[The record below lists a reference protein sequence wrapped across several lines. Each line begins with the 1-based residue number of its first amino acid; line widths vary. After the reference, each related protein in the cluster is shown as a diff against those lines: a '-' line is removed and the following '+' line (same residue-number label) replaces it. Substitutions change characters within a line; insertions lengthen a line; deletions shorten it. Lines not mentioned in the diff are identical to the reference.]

1 MAELDL
7 FDLTGL
13 SFDPPE
19 KSAKKIKSAI
29 DKKVKDLGASLASS
43 TQTIERD
50 EITARINFLKEIS
63 EKVLVLDGK
72 KLNESEYQTLA
83 SQRVDS
89 ELKRL
94 RSTASLLAQ
103 AGTLRISEGMIKFH
117 RRERKLSEEHVREI
131 FTGLGFSIVNID
143 PLSAMPKFPKNA
155 ERTHSEIVALS
166 RTKDP
171 NPNGPD
177 TSLVTDL
184 YAFAAYLEG
193 EPENA
198 ALYRSKTTAE
208 LLGLFDS
215 HAKKFS
221 MRNDNLGKLCNS
233 LSTAAKTYVFN
244 SDENRQAYENFLKYI
259 SPTLAALFESMH
271 GASKPDLLDAK
282 FAEPCIKRISEVFG
296 NYETSLAIY
305 NREAELKD
313 DPYIPIKPVYH
324 IRCNNCGQVS
334 VFSSEEDAQKAN
346 QCTNCKKELFKKCSK
361 CEKLIPISEEKCPHC
376 GFFFAG
382 AVLFEKHYRAAEDSL
397 RKSDFEAA
405 HKYLYDAQSAD
416 PGEKQRIEQL
426 MAKIEAGEKKYAQ
439 PINRLRELVAGKQFT
454 AAGQA
459 LYETIK
465 QYPEL
470 NVAAYETQI
479 RNASAKAD
487 SRFEASKKMSPTQQA
502 DECVGILHD
511 CVDHQPALDFL
522 RTHPPLPCK
531 SLSVTAGNNGGIY
544 ISWSN
549 SGESGITYRLER
561 VAENHDGGF
570 GVLQDQIVSTS
581 YVDQTAKPGVSYTY
595 TVYAIRFGVRSKP
608 VTSSILLR
616 SDVSN
621 FHAIQNRDCIR
632 LTWDAPE
639 NSVGAMVT
647 RFVAGKATVLSQSAY
662 GSLEDRDIRFG
673 IAYTYRIQANYP
685 DSSHSPGIE
694 SVITPLLIIDSF
706 RIKVTAVKDNSFKV
720 SWDIR
725 QPGVDLRIMAN
736 GKLSL
741 ECKSDFGSVQIKL
754 PAETFSTVNVMAYSG
769 GAWVSSDNSVE
780 VNTYTSCGID
790 RSRTE
795 LREESISTPQGIW
808 CNIEIK
814 IRMAESIPGNA
825 LGFYYA
831 VHTAS
836 DSSRWATTSD
846 IGKASDIRRISVE
859 NYNIK
864 NEIVYAETVK
874 DEMSFYISV
883 FTIYGV
889 GGKEIIS
896 EPKTLRLDRPVFA
909 DLFWKVSK
917 GIFSGMKLSIDIS
930 ANRPL
935 DRIPDLVLCA
945 CYENEF
951 ITSHDDSRSIVLK
964 QFPEINLDTPQKL
977 ISRTYDV
984 DCSYSGKELKR
995 MKLFLFETSPVRSE
1009 KFTLRWQ
1016 QGFIG
1021 KV

>member
-19 KSAKKIKSAI
+19 KSAKKVKSAI

-43 TQTIERD
+43 TQQIERD
-50 EITARINFLKEIS
+50 EITARINFLNEIS
-63 EKVLVLDGK
+63 EKVLAPDGK

-83 SQRVDS
+83 SRRVDF

-94 RSTASLLAQ
+94 RATASLMAQ
-103 AGTLRISEGMIKFH
+103 AGSLLISEGMIKFH

-131 FTGLGFSIVNID
+131 FTGLGFSIVDID

-166 RTKDP
+166 RTKNP

-198 ALYRSKTTAE
+198 ALYRSKAITE
-208 LLGLFDS
+208 LMELFDS

-221 MRNDNLGKLCNS
+221 MRNDNLGKLCGS
-233 LSTAAKTYVFN
+233 LSTAAKMYVFN

-259 SPTLAALFESMH
+259 SPSLTALFESMH
-271 GASKPDLLDAK
+271 GVSKADLLDAR

-296 NYETSLAIY
+296 DYEAALAIY
-305 NREAELKD
+305 NREAGLKD
-313 DPYIPIKPVYH
+313 DPYIPLKPVYH
-324 IRCNNCGQVS
+324 IKCDFCGRVS
-334 VFSSEEDAQKAN
+334 EFSSEKEAQKAN
-346 QCTNCKKELFKKCSK
+346 QCTNCGKELFKKCGK
-361 CEKLIPISEEKCPHC
+361 CGSLIPISKEKCPHC
-376 GFFFAG
+376 GFIFAG
-382 AVLFEKHYRAAEDSL
+382 AVLFEKHYRAAEASL
-397 RKSDFEAA
+397 RKSDFDLARK
-405 HKYLYDAQSAD
+405 HLYDAQSAD
-416 PGEKQRIEQL
+416 PSEKQRIEQL
-426 MAKIEAGEKKYAQ
+426 MAKIETGEKKYAQ
-439 PINRLRELVAGKQFT
+439 PINKLRELIAGKQFT

-459 LYETIK
+459 LYETIR
-465 QYPEL
+465 QYPGL
-470 NVAAYETQI
+470 NVATYEMQI
-479 RNASAKAD
+479 REASAKAD
-487 SRFEASKKMSPTQQA
+487 SRFEASKKLPTGRQA

-511 CVDHQPALDFL
+511 CVDYQPALDFL

-531 SLSVTAGNNGGIY
+531 SLSVTAGSNGGVY

-549 SGESGITYRLER
+549 SGESGVTYRLER
-561 VAENHDGGF
+561 VAENRDGGS
-570 GVLQDQIVSTS
+570 GVLQDQIASTS
-581 YVDQTAKPGVSYTY
+581 YVDQTAKPGVSYIY
-595 TVYAIRFGVRSKP
+595 TVYAIRFGIRSTP

-621 FHAIQNRDCIR
+621 FRAAQNRNCIR

-639 NSVGAMVT
+639 NSIGATVT
-647 RFVAGKATVLSQSAY
+647 RLEAGDATVLSQNAY
-662 GSLEDRDIRFG
+662 GSLEDKDIQYG
-673 IAYTYRIQANYP
+673 TAYTYRIQANYP
-685 DSSHSPGIE
+685 DSSCSPGIE

-706 RIKVTAVKDNSFKV
+706 RIKVVAVKDNIFRV

-736 GKLSL
+736 GKLNL
-741 ECKSDFGSVQIKL
+741 ECKSDAGSEQIKL
-754 PAETFSTVNVMAYSG
+754 PAETFNSVSVMAYSG
-769 GAWVSSDNSVE
+769 GAWVSSDNAVE
-780 VNTYTSCGID
+780 VNTYTSCAID
-790 RSRTE
+790 RNRTE

-814 IRMAESIPGNA
+814 IKMAESVPGNA

-831 VHTAS
+831 VRTTS
-836 DSSRWATTSD
+836 DSSRWASTND

-859 NYNIK
+859 NYNVK

-874 DEMSFYISV
+874 DEISFYISV

-917 GIFSGMKLSIDIS
+917 GLFSGMKLSIDIS

-951 ITSHDDSRSIVLK
+951 ITSHDDSCSIILK
-964 QFPEINLDTPQKL
+964 QFPEINLETPQKL

-984 DCSYSGKELKR
+984 DCGYSGKELKR